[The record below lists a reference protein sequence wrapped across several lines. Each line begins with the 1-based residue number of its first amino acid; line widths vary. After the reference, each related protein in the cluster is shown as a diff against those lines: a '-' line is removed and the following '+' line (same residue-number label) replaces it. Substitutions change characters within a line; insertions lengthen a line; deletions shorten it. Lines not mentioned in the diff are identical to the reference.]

1 MKKEIL
7 RKAVQILAVIAFTAG
22 VVIFFGPMV
31 NRWIAGRDSSEVI
44 AVFQEEAASISGNE
58 GADADG
64 TGGGADGTVAEG
76 AGSTGTGA
84 ETGAEAGAGS
94 GADAGT
100 GADADEDGIG
110 AYSGEASASGLADL
124 REALEAYNEELYETG
139 QSGLRDPFSY
149 ETSSFDL
156 TEYGFSQNVIGVL
169 WIPRLNEELPVYLG
183 ANASNMAKGA
193 ALMGQTSMPLGGVN
207 TNAVIAA
214 HRGWS
219 GIPMFR
225 NIQSI
230 QIGDKIQITTPWE
243 TLIYRVCELKIIS
256 PDDTEEVLI
265 REGRDLVTL
274 LTCHPY
280 TQNYQRYLV
289 IAERSDEEPRTKEED
304 LAEAEGSY
312 DSSAREVE
320 DVDGNTILVDPSDI
334 SPSFLEGTEAAGA
347 GYSNLQIWMETYGI
361 WIVFAAAV
369 IIVSIAVMCAGRGK
383 KKGRRKKK
391 R

>member
-44 AVFQEEAASISGNE
+44 AVFQEEAASISGSE

-76 AGSTGTGA
+76 AGSTGTDA
-84 ETGAEAGAGS
+84 ETGAEAGAGT

-100 GADADEDGIG
+100 GTDADEDGIG

>member
-44 AVFQEEAASISGNE
+44 AVFQEETASISGNE

-64 TGGGADGTVAEG
+64 TDGGADGTVAEG
-76 AGSTGTGA
+76 AGSTGTGG

>member
-1 MKKEIL
+1 M
-7 RKAVQILAVIAFTAG
+7 
-22 VVIFFGPMV
+22 
-31 NRWIAGRDSSEVI
+31 
-44 AVFQEEAASISGNE
+44 
-58 GADADG
+58 
-64 TGGGADGTVAEG
+64 
-76 AGSTGTGA
+76 
-84 ETGAEAGAGS
+84 
-94 GADAGT
+94 
-100 GADADEDGIG
+100 
-110 AYSGEASASGLADL
+110 
-124 REALEAYNEELYETG
+124 
-139 QSGLRDPFSY
+139 
-149 ETSSFDL
+149 
-156 TEYGFSQNVIGVL
+156 IGVL

>member
-44 AVFQEEAASISGNE
+44 AVFQEEVASISGSE

-64 TGGGADGTVAEG
+64 TDGGADGTVAEG
-76 AGSTGTGA
+76 AGSTGTDA
-84 ETGAEAGAGS
+84 ETGAEAGAGT

-100 GADADEDGIG
+100 GTDADEEGLG
-110 AYSGEASASGLADL
+110 VYSGEASASGLADL